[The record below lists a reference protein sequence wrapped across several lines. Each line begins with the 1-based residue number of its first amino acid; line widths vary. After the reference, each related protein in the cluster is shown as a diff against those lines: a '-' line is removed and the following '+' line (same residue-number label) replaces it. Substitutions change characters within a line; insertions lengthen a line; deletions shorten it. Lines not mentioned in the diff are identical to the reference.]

1 MAFLYFRIPFYY
13 TIKHLL
19 LIMKPKH
26 YVESTAITHLEG
38 KVNYTRVHRE
48 CGRIEMVSYSLK
60 RFEESLS
67 DNPSFVRIHKSF
79 LVNRKFI
86 QEIMPL
92 KVVMLSGLELPL
104 ARRRKI

>member
-1 MAFLYFRIPFYY
+1 MKKILYLFLFNYCLPV
-13 TIKHLL
+13 LL
-19 LIMKPKH
+19 FAQTPQKIW
-26 YVESTAITHLEG
+26 
-38 KVNYTRVHRE
+38 
-48 CGRIEMVSYSLK
+48 
-60 RFEESLS
+60 

-86 QEIMPL
+86 QEVRPL

>member
-1 MAFLYFRIPFYY
+1 MKKILYLFLFNFC
-13 TIKHLL
+13 LL
-19 LIMKPKH
+19 VLLF
-26 YVESTAITHLEG
+26 AQ
-38 KVNYTRVHRE
+38 
-48 CGRIEMVSYSLK
+48 VSQK
-60 RFEESLS
+60 IG

-86 QEIMPL
+86 QEVRPL